1 MTQPPSEQEQS
12 ILGRVKRTEFV
23 GRLGEL
29 NRLVTHGRSATAAN
43 GVLILAKPFAGVSE
57 LLRQTFDGLFYDD
70 NVAPIY
76 FELPQSETTPVSAAI
91 EFLNTFLRHYLAHR
105 RREPQLCNA
114 SMTLNDL
121 RDLAPA
127 ADAEWILPLIDAY
140 NEQRFGEDDRELVRF
155 CFSAA
160 RRASHQVQPFI
171 LFDATNLA
179 SYDEGALPF
188 ARELF
193 GTLAASG
200 FPFVLAGHR
209 RELLTALQRAGV
221 NADGFERM
229 PLDALAN
236 ESARSLINSFANRH
250 SLTVSDETEEL
261 LVQQLESS
269 PYLITSVLQA
279 AREKRI
285 ALDSYFDCERLYVDE
300 VLGGKLYRQFSLI
313 LENIAW
319 QPETRWSLIRLLCE
333 TLPEGKRSHS
343 LESWARALK
352 LTTAETEAIVR
363 QLHIHEL
370 VNWDGE
376 TITLAGMSVVWQ
388 DYLRARFRLDALREP
403 RALVVADLM
412 AGALKRAPQTIAH
425 YYRRAASLSLVE
437 LLNRF
442 DTQLV
447 PRKLFHYDEFAALY
461 KGADYEEI
469 SVGLNADP
477 DLVRLPQVFH
487 AASGVAFSS
496 ALARF
501 GAENSAMGHA
511 FVDAT
516 YTDQEETVWLVAK
529 VESKLEADAGL
540 VEKWLSLLSAV
551 ARQSGFK
558 KTQIWLIANEGFAT
572 DACALLQQHS
582 AFGSSR
588 QQFQILSSHLRKA
601 VDKHIVED
609 TEDDFVLILPMDSD
623 NELLAATTVEQV
635 ARRLNFSAE
644 AINQIKTA
652 VVEACINASEH
663 SLSPDRKI
671 YQRFRVEND
680 KLVITISSRGVLPAS
695 LTSASEDHLTSDR
708 RGWGLKLIR
717 TLMDEVEFE
726 HVDEG
731 TRLRMTK
738 YRRPAA
744 MAEGRS

>member
-1 MTQPPSEQEQS
+1 MTQPPYQQEQS
-12 ILGRVKRTEFV
+12 ILGRVKRTEFA
-23 GRLGEL
+23 GRLEEL
-29 NRLVTHGRSATAAN
+29 NRLVTHARSVHVTN
-43 GVLILAKPFAGVSE
+43 GVLLLAKPFAGVSE
-57 LLRQTFDGLFYDD
+57 LLRQTFDALFYDET
-70 NVAPIY
+70 VAPVY
-76 FELPQSETTPVSAAI
+76 FELPQTETTPVSAAI

-114 SMTLNDL
+114 SLTLNDL
-121 RDLAPA
+121 RELTPA
-127 ADAEWILPLIDAY
+127 GDAEWILPLIDAY

-155 CFSAA
+155 CFSVA
-160 RRASHQVQPFI
+160 RRASQEARPFI

-179 SYDEGALPF
+179 AYEDGALPF

-193 GTLAASG
+193 GALQTTGA
-200 FPFVLAGHR
+200 PFVLAGHR
-209 RELLTALQRAGV
+209 RELLDALQRAGSSLES
-221 NADGFERM
+221 FE
-229 PLDALAN
+229 PLRLDSLNNEAARALV
-236 ESARSLINSFANRH
+236 NSFANRY

-261 LVQQLESS
+261 LVQQLEAS
-269 PYLITSVLQA
+269 PYYITSVLQA

-313 LENIAW
+313 LENIAY
-319 QPETRWSLIRLLCE
+319 QPKTRWSLIRVLCE
-333 TLPEGKRSHS
+333 TIPEGKRRS
-343 LESWARALK
+343 LESWAHALN
-352 LTTAETEAIVR
+352 LTAGETEAIVR
-363 QLHIHEL
+363 LLHINEI

-376 TITLAGMSVVWQ
+376 TISLEGMSVVWQ
-388 DYLRARFRLDALREP
+388 DYLRARFRLGALREP

-425 YYRRAASLSLVE
+425 YYRRASSLSLVE
-437 LLNRF
+437 LLSRF
-442 DTQLV
+442 DTQLI

-469 SVGLNADP
+469 SAGLNADN

-487 AASGVAFSS
+487 AASGVAFST
-496 ALARF
+496 ALTRF
-501 GAENSAMGHA
+501 GAENSAIAHA
-511 FVDAT
+511 FTDAT
-516 YTDQEETVWLVAK
+516 YSDQDETVWMVAK
-529 VESKLEADAGL
+529 VESKLEADASL
-540 VEKWLSLLSAV
+540 VEKWLSLLNAV
-551 ARQSGFK
+551 ARQSGFV
-558 KTQIWLIANEGFAT
+558 KTQFWLIANEGFSPEAS
-572 DACALLQQHS
+572 ALLRRQS

-601 VDKHIVED
+601 VDKQSAEES
-609 TEDDFVLILPMDSD
+609 EDDFVLILPMDGD

-695 LTSASEDHLTSDR
+695 VTTEAGDLLPSDR
-708 RGWGLKLIR
+708 RGWGLKLIK